1 MEQNM
6 LIRDKGAWL
15 KPDINIF
22 FRFQEGFMLKFKK
35 IAFLALMA
43 TLFCGS
49 AWAYSTV
56 TWDLSTIG
64 YNAYVGNPFNPLDS
78 ITFNGLIGIT
88 NAGEDFPF
96 KSHILQD
103 LGADHMLSNGDTFT
117 EYGALG
123 IVTKDGTATFFGKG
137 VGPAYIYYEFEG
149 LAGYIDNVV
158 GNTYDII
165 FTPGVGSVSLY
176 ASTNLAGAP
185 EYTLATFDLIK
196 AGATG
201 FLLDEGAELNGAF
214 SFTMGFA
221 SVLDNFWYID
231 GKELTDLSSILGY
244 ADINANLLT
253 AVPVFDGDALAAID
267 QLPTALDLTVE
278 NAGTVRHAPVPEPT
292 TVILL
297 GAGLLGLGFMARRR
311 KAE

>member
-1 MEQNM
+1 
-6 LIRDKGAWL
+6 
-15 KPDINIF
+15 
-22 FRFQEGFMLKFKK
+22 MLKFKK

-49 AWAYSTV
+49 AWAYSSV
-56 TWDLSTIG
+56 MWDLSTIG
-64 YNAYVGNPFNPLDS
+64 YNAYVGGITPLDN
-78 ITFNGLIGIT
+78 ITYDEVIGIT

-123 IVTKDGTATFFGKG
+123 IVTKDGTASFFGKF
-137 VGPAYIYYEFEG
+137 VTIDDVLQNIPAYIYYEFEG

-176 ASTNLAGAP
+176 ASTDLAGAP

-253 AVPVFDGDALAAID
+253 AVPILNGDQIPIALN
-267 QLPTALDLTVE
+267 LTVE
-278 NAGTVRHAPVPEPT
+278 NSGTVRHAPVPEPT